1 VSQHSSNP
9 GQSTKILLLG
19 APGSGKGT
27 QGARLAEELDI
38 QHVAIGDLLRAE
50 IKAGTPLGQT
60 IQNKVESGELVSDD
74 LVLELISTRAVELA
88 ETGYVLDGFPRSVEQ
103 AERGR
108 REVAEP
114 SGAVPDLVVYLDV
127 PEDIVVERL
136 LARAAVEGRAD
147 DNEKTIR
154 NRMRVFN
161 DSTAPLLA
169 HYERQGK
176 VRVVDATG
184 SPDDVT
190 SAILSHLK

>member
-1 VSQHSSNP
+1 MSPRSFKA
-9 GQSTKILLLG
+9 TKILLLG

-27 QGARLAEELDI
+27 QGARLAAELDVE
-38 QHVAIGDLLRAE
+38 HLAVGDLLRAE
-50 IKAGTPLGQT
+50 INAGSDLGQT
-60 IQNKVESGELVSDD
+60 IQRKVEAGELVSDD
-74 LVLELISTRAVELA
+74 LVLELISLRAPSLA
-88 ETGYVLDGFPRSVEQ
+88 DGYILDGFPRSVEQ

-114 SGAVPDLVVYLDV
+114 AGAVPDLVVYLDV
-127 PEDIVVERL
+127 PEDVVVERL

-161 DSTAPLLA
+161 ESTAPLLA
-169 HYERQGK
+169 HYQRQGK

-190 SAILSHLK
+190 SAILSQLK